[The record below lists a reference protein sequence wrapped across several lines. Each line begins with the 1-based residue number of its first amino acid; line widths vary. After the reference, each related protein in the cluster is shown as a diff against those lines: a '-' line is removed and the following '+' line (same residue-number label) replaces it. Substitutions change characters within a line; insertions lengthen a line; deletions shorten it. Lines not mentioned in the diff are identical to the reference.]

1 MDKTYLGLREQAFA
15 LQHDKSINVHLENDK
30 QVYAALVDI
39 PVRSNIATLFCV
51 IDGTVS
57 LYYSTG
63 RIDVG
68 LGEKPAIRKAAM
80 SLLVSSGQCLPYMQQ
95 CENHETD
102 NSVMQFFAFCRDGLK
117 TKRIDLE
124 SKEKEDKFLNF
135 LVQNV
140 ITAVRAN

>member
-57 LYYSTG
+57 LCK
-63 RIDVG
+63 R
-68 LGEKPAIRKAAM
+68 
-80 SLLVSSGQCLPYMQQ
+80 
-95 CENHETD
+95 
-102 NSVMQFFAFCRDGLK
+102 RDI
-117 TKRIDLE
+117 IDL
-124 SKEKEDKFLNF
+124 
-135 LVQNV
+135 
-140 ITAVRAN
+140 